1 MVLAGYSG
9 AGYSGG
15 GVAGGWAAAI
25 AATCAPE
32 LKLAAVLQG
41 GVPADLEQMAE
52 GWDST
57 CTWVSGR
64 GPAFAAAIGLDREY
78 PTRLP
83 VSSQLNETSLWLQ
96 EWMSNGCKSDAAP
109 SRAQRSTDL
118 SCYRDR
124 GPPHPDEWRSGLG
137 WP

>member
-1 MVLAGYSG
+1 M
-9 AGYSGG
+9 
-15 GVAGGWAAAI
+15 
-25 AATCAPE
+25 
-32 LKLAAVLQG
+32 LQG
-41 GVPADLEQMAE
+41 GVPADLEQMAK
-52 GWDST
+52 GL
-57 CTWVSGR
+57 GFNLHMGFGA